1 MISFLTKALKKEVK
15 LQIQV
20 YMEFISGHYFCENDS
35 AENVTSVQVL
45 NRYSQQNISYFLKVI
60 QMCFLEKTNHTTLK
74 KNENYKFDV

>member
-35 AENVTSVQVL
+35 AENVTSL
-45 NRYSQQNISYFLKVI
+45 HYSQQNISYFLKVI